1 MTGRGSLPLRA
12 GSQRG
17 VEPMNSA
24 ECLVRSLENEGCE
37 RVFALPGEEILAL
50 YEALGDSSLE
60 IVTCRHEQGAAF
72 MADIQGRL
80 TGRAGVC
87 LSTLGP
93 GATNLITGV
102 ADAAL
107 DGAPLVALTGQA
119 GLDRIHKDS
128 HQYLNLVSLYHPIT
142 KWNAQV
148 KHGGT
153 VPEMVRHAF
162 QEAALEKP
170 GATHLDLPEDVAE
183 APVQSEVAPLP
194 QHPLPRPQPAE
205 DQLKWAAAF
214 LARSSNP
221 LILVGNGVIRSG
233 AAKALR
239 RFARGLNIPVV
250 QTFMAKGVFPADDP
264 LAIMTAGIQ
273 AHDYVACGFELADAV
288 LCIGYDPTEYA
299 PKNWNPERDKA
310 VLHIAPTSAE
320 LDSHYTTAVELVGDI
335 GAALDYLVGIVPA
348 RQDNVLSQLHE
359 PITRKLHI
367 HDEDTAVPFKPQR
380 VIADLHRTL
389 DPSDIVVSDVGA
401 HKIWMARLY
410 PASIPNTCLISNGFS
425 AMGIALPGA
434 LAARLVYPERRVVAV
449 AGDGGALMNIQELE
463 TAVRMGVPLVLL
475 VLVDGLYSLIEWKQQ
490 QRYGHA
496 TGVGFGNPDW
506 RALAESFGAQGARVQ
521 LSEELQPALKW
532 AVSQNGP
539 VVLEV
544 PVDAQENH
552 KLTEEFGKLVCLD

>member
-1 MTGRGSLPLRA
+1 
-12 GSQRG
+12 
-17 VEPMNSA
+17 MNSA
-24 ECLVRSLENEGCE
+24 ECLVLCLENEECGF
-37 RVFALPGEEILAL
+37 VFGLPGEELLAL
-50 YEALGDSSLE
+50 YEALHDSSLE
-60 IVTCRHEQGAAF
+60 TVTCRHEQGAAF
-72 MADIQGRL
+72 MANVQGRL
-80 TGRAGVC
+80 TGRAGIC

-119 GLDRIHKDS
+119 SLDRIHKDS
-128 HQYLNLVSLYHPIT
+128 HQYLNLVSMYHPIT

-148 KHGGT
+148 KHSG
-153 VPEMVRHAF
+153 VIPEMVRHAF

-183 APVQSEVAPLP
+183 APVQSDATPLP

-205 DQLKWAAAF
+205 EQIKRAAGL
-214 LARSSNP
+214 LARSSSA
-221 LILVGNGVIRSG
+221 LILAGNGVIRSG
-233 AAKALR
+233 ASQTLR

-250 QTFMAKGVFPADDP
+250 QTFMAKGVFPGDDP

-273 AHDYVACGFELADAV
+273 AHDYVACGFELADVV

-299 PKNWNPERDKA
+299 PKNWNPERDKP

-320 LDSHYTTAVELVGDI
+320 LDSYYTTAVEVVGDI
-335 GAALDYLVGIVPA
+335 GTALDYLVELVPP
-348 RQDNVLSQLHE
+348 REDNVLSQLHE
-359 PITRKLHI
+359 PITCKLHL

-380 VIADLHRTL
+380 VIADLHRVL
-389 DPSDIVVSDVGA
+389 DPSDIVISDVGA
-401 HKIWMARLY
+401 HKIWLARLY
-410 PASIPNTCLISNGFS
+410 PASIPNTCLISNGLS

-434 LAARLVYPERRVVAV
+434 LAARLVHPERRVVAV

-463 TAVRMGVPLVLL
+463 TAVRMEVSFVLL
-475 VLVDGLYSLIEWKQQ
+475 VLVDGLYGLIEWKQK
-490 QRYGHA
+490 QRFGHA

-506 RALAESFGAQGARVQ
+506 VALAQSFGAQGARVQ
-521 LSEELQPALKW
+521 ASEELQPALQW
-532 AVSQNGP
+532 AIGRKGP

-544 PVDAQENH
+544 PVDAQENY
-552 KLTEEFGKLVCLD
+552 KLIEEFGELVLQPQL